1 MACSAIIAYNE
12 KLLSVPE
19 RPMSTLTVRNL
30 DESVKLGLR
39 VRAAQHG
46 WSMEQEVRHILQ
58 NAVSGH
64 TPGTQALGFAERV
77 NQRFKG
83 LGADDLL
90 IPSRQAPRPAPNL
103 S

>member
-1 MACSAIIAYNE
+1 MT
-12 KLLSVPE
+12 
-19 RPMSTLTVRNL
+19 TLTVRNL

-46 WSMEQEVRHILQ
+46 WSVEQEVRHILQ
-58 NAVSGH
+58 TVVSGNTH
-64 TPGTQALGFAERV
+64 GTQAPSFAERV

-83 LGADDLL
+83 LGADDLP
-90 IPSRQAPRPAPNL
+90 IPPRQTPRPAPDL

>member
-1 MACSAIIAYNE
+1 
-12 KLLSVPE
+12 
-19 RPMSTLTVRNL
+19 MSTLTVRNL

-39 VRAAQHG
+39 LRAAQHG

-58 NAVSGH
+58 SAVSG
-64 TPGTQALGFAERV
+64 PPPIVQALGFAERV

-83 LGADDLL
+83 LGAEDLQL
-90 IPSRQAPRPAPNL
+90 PPRQAPRTAPDW